1 MEGLP
6 MFRFTIRELLILTV
20 TAGLAVGWWMERRA
34 NTTEGAQDA
43 KLLARYTAP
52 YWLLYGEEAVMVRRL
67 QEKYEA
73 KPRWPDPPG
82 FSFTTN
88 R

>member
-1 MEGLP
+1 
-6 MFRFTIRELLILTV
+6 MFRFTVRDVLWLTV
-20 TAGLAVGWWMERRA
+20 TAGLAVCWWLERRA

-43 KLLARYTAP
+43 KLLARYAAP
-52 YWLLYGEEAVMVRRL
+52 YWLLHDEEEAVMLKQFQV
-67 QEKYEA
+67 KYGA

-82 FSFTTN
+82 VSFSTN